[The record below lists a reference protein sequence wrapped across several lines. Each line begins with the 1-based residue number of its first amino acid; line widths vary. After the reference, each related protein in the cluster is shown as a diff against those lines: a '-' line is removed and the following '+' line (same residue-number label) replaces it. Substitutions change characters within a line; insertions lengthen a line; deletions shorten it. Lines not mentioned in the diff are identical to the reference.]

1 MALIQFEHHQLVC
14 PANLGRELYSFY
26 KLLLLAV
33 HAQTGLFKSQ
43 QNINLNDKPHC
54 DNFELNDWV
63 NPMLQVT

>member
-43 QNINLNDKPHC
+43 QNINL
-54 DNFELNDWV
+54 
-63 NPMLQVT
+63 QVT